1 MILTI
6 AIRNRYTF
14 EILIQKERCDGFALF
29 SIIRTL
35 KEVSRQHWQGVTM
48 TKIILIVS
56 LVIAAMLQVYF
67 IFTDNGGVLAYELVG
82 LLIAFTCSMMLLTKK

>member
-1 MILTI
+1 
-6 AIRNRYTF
+6 
-14 EILIQKERCDGFALF
+14 
-29 SIIRTL
+29 
-35 KEVSRQHWQGVTM
+35 M